1 MKDYYK
7 ILEIDMSDILQN
19 DIETKIIHI
28 KIKQA
33 YKNKI
38 KCFYNLPFL
47 TKKMIQEIKDLKEA
61 YYILSNHYRRNKYDK
76 KRNSIKSDDIVN
88 TKICDRIFSLSFK

>member
-7 ILEIDMSDILQN
+7 LLEIDNIN
-19 DIETKIIHI
+19 INI
-28 KIKQA
+28 KCIKKA

-38 KCFYNLPFL
+38 ICFYNLPFL
-47 TKKMIQEIKDLKEA
+47 TKKMIHEIKDLKEA
-61 YYILSNHYRRNKYDK
+61 YYVLSNNYRRDKYNKNIMNK
-76 KRNSIKSDDIVN
+76 TSDDINN